1 MKITR
6 KDSGVVKEVDGRK
19 VDLYTFNHWLGVE
32 HSVKPSKVSDE
43 QVQQLVKQHPSVLRS

>member
-19 VDLYTFNHWLGVE
+19 VDLYAFNHWLGVE
-32 HSVKPSKVSDE
+32 YSVKPSKVSDE
-43 QVQQLVKQHPSVLRS
+43 QVQKLVKQHPSVLRS